1 MKEMLNRTFYKT
13 VGFYLAIAT
22 ILLALVANI
31 VYLSFDGT
39 LLEYKNALATIPTFV
54 GIVAYFGFVLFKKTD
69 RYAALPLWACV
80 FTSFMMFIAY
90 VYMYFS
96 AVFYNGISTE
106 ALQLIDGKIII
117 SIVFYLLAAIVGNV
131 AIYFKTEAQN
141 KNIDQKM
148 EEHA

>member
-13 VGFYLAIAT
+13 IGFYLAIAT

-54 GIVAYFGFVLFKKTD
+54 GIVAYLGLLLFKKTD

-96 AVFYNGISTE
+96 AVFYNGISAE
-106 ALQLIDGKIII
+106 ALQLIDSKIIVT
-117 SIVFYLLAAIVGNV
+117 IVFYVLASITGNV
-131 AIYFKTEAQN
+131 AIYCKAESKN
-141 KNIDQKM
+141 KNVDQKA
-148 EEHA
+148 EG